1 MPKVFH
7 QLSQL
12 SNYRAKPHPPN
23 VLYHSHKIDLLLIHF
38 EKTIERNQKCQMK
51 HTHIDHWFNRKNM
64 SNFHFSNCLIFCVV
78 RNIWLTME
86 QFPFFLNLFIYLFI
100 YWVILFIYLFIY
112 WERFF
117 KKKIQTN
124 ENFSFYQHHDHK
136 NFWRQRSLHFSHI
149 FRWYLRLICKV
160 YQVSLS
166 NHKKTKSKCQHNV
179 KIMSSINVN

>member
-100 YWVILFIYLFIY
+100 YWVILFIYLFILFIY
-112 WERFF
+112 LLGKILQKKNPNEWEFLVLPTPWPQKLLTTEKPSLF
-117 KKKIQTN
+117 TY
-124 ENFSFYQHHDHK
+124 FSMISPID
-136 NFWRQRSLHFSHI
+136 L
-149 FRWYLRLICKV
+149 
-160 YQVSLS
+160 
-166 NHKKTKSKCQHNV
+166 
-179 KIMSSINVN
+179 

>member
-86 QFPFFLNLFIYLFI
+86 QFPFFFKFIYLFI
-100 YWVILFIYLFIY
+100 YLLGYFIYLFIY
-112 WERFF
+112 FIYLF
-117 KKKIQTN
+117 IGKDSSKKKSKRMRISRFTN
-124 ENFSFYQHHDHK
+124 TMTTKTFDDREAFTF
-136 NFWRQRSLHFSHI
+136 HI
-149 FRWYLRLICKV
+149 FFDDI
-160 YQVSLS
+160 SD
-166 NHKKTKSKCQHNV
+166 
-179 KIMSSINVN
+179 